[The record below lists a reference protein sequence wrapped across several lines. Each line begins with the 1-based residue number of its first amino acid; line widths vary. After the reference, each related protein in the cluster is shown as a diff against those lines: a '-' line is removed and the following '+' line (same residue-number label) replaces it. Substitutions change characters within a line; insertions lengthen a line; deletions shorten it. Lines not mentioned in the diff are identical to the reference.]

1 MKAGTPG
8 QMISLV
14 LFALLAVV
22 FLIPFL
28 YGPGTFADL
37 DGTSGVLDHKWS
49 PGQFIYLLGDMLCHQ
64 EMSRSFMI
72 NGSQTAFCTRDI
84 GIIAGIAATLALT
97 YRLAEGPVL
106 TDRKTL
112 IAGILF
118 LLIMAAEWAAGMFIE
133 YDLKYLRLASG
144 VLGGAGIALIMQN
157 LIVGIWKGEGVS

>member
-1 MKAGTPG
+1 MVIRTASERV
-8 QMISLV
+8 MYHERISCSNTII
-14 LFALLAVV
+14 
-22 FLIPFL
+22 LIAFN
-28 YGPGTFADL
+28 TNF
-37 DGTSGVLDHKWS
+37 
-49 PGQFIYLLGDMLCHQ
+49 MLCHQ

-118 LLIMAAEWAAGMFIE
+118 LLIMAAEWAAGMFIG

-144 VLGGAGIALIMQN
+144 VVGGAGVALILQN
-157 LIVGIWKGEGVS
+157 MIVGIWKGEGVS

>member
-1 MKAGTPG
+1 MVIRTASERV
-8 QMISLV
+8 MYHERISCSNTII
-14 LFALLAVV
+14 
-22 FLIPFL
+22 LIAFN
-28 YGPGTFADL
+28 TNF
-37 DGTSGVLDHKWS
+37 
-49 PGQFIYLLGDMLCHQ
+49 MLCHQ

-118 LLIMAAEWAAGMFIE
+118 LLIMAAEWAAGMFIG